1 MHLSRVMTAQVSRA
15 FHETQFLSTFCQ
27 QKLTTIIGHLFSSP
41 DFVGRDQFLD
51 AEGQI
56 PSSHRALIPGMGR
69 LRAQARRQ
77 PTRPVLTA
85 EKAAQVTA
93 AMKRV
98 LVLQEKQEFAV
109 AEKLCTEVMIVCRIH
124 LGDTHRDSLIAA
136 VNLGLTLRCLG
147 KNEEALAIL
156 TETVATCSITFGSAN
171 SLTLTAQNNLAMVL
185 SAMDEHER
193 AVVVHREVIA
203 TSVLIFGHDDPR
215 TLTSLSNL
223 AQCLKLAGGKAN
235 LWEAMRLEE
244 EVLDARRSAGSQDD
258 LKVLEVMAALGRTLY
273 SQGKLEEA
281 ESIERQV
288 LAETELRRSEASAE
302 MIRATNNLAV
312 TLIRQSKT
320 AEAETL
326 WRRATHAAA
335 IVHGPESEEYNT
347 MVAHLKSTLS
357 DQGKVSEMMRVQTA
371 ATTFGA

>member
-156 TETVATCSITFGSAN
+156 TEVIHMHIRIARPVPI
-171 SLTLTAQNNLAMVL
+171 NL
-185 SAMDEHER
+185 
-193 AVVVHREVIA
+193 
-203 TSVLIFGHDDPR
+203 SV
-215 TLTSLSNL
+215 
-223 AQCLKLAGGKAN
+223 
-235 LWEAMRLEE
+235 
-244 EVLDARRSAGSQDD
+244 SAGLNPPVDCKQ
-258 LKVLEVMAALGRTLY
+258 R
-273 SQGKLEEA
+273 
-281 ESIERQV
+281 
-288 LAETELRRSEASAE
+288 
-302 MIRATNNLAV
+302 
-312 TLIRQSKT
+312 
-320 AEAETL
+320 
-326 WRRATHAAA
+326 
-335 IVHGPESEEYNT
+335 
-347 MVAHLKSTLS
+347 
-357 DQGKVSEMMRVQTA
+357 
-371 ATTFGA
+371 